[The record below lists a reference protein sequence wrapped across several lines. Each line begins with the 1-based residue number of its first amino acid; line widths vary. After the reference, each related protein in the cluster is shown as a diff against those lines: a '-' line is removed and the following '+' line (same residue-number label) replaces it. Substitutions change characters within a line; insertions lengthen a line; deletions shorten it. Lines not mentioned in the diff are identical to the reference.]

1 MKNII
6 MTLGVLLFMVSCSS
20 DRAVEI
26 PKLIEDAETAINAG
40 NGTAMAALMS
50 ESTLDK
56 STLENGSFNFSQLT
70 ITGGTTNSF
79 NFKSESV
86 DIPEEGDELS
96 LTVSTDTT
104 DKGTSSVSSG
114 NSTIAVINDGSKA
127 NEDWKIESI
136 TINSTTV
143 LESLELK

>member
-1 MKNII
+1 
-6 MTLGVLLFMVSCSS
+6 
-20 DRAVEI
+20 
-26 PKLIEDAETAINAG
+26 
-40 NGTAMAALMS
+40 MAALMS